1 MTTTSSKFFD
11 EIAKLMTN
19 ATGAAQGVRKEI
31 DGLVQSQ
38 VERVLGNMQVVR
50 REEFEVV
57 RDMAQKAR
65 EENDRL
71 AARIADLE
79 AKLAPAGPATDSR
92 TGD

>member
-11 EIAKLMTN
+11 EIAKMMTS

-31 DGLVQSQ
+31 DSLVQSQ
-38 VERVLGNMQVVR
+38 IERVLGNMQLVR
-50 REEFEVV
+50 RDEFDVV

-71 AARIADLE
+71 AARLAELE
-79 AKLAPAGPATDSR
+79 SKFTPPPASDQR

>member
-1 MTTTSSKFFD
+1 MTTTSSRFFD

-19 ATGAAQGVRKEI
+19 ATGAAQSVRKEL
-31 DGLVQSQ
+31 DSLVQSQ

-50 REEFEVV
+50 RDEFEVV

-71 AARIADLE
+71 AARIAELE
-79 AKLAPAGPATDSR
+79 SKLAPAHANASSQS
-92 TGD
+92 GD